1 MPVNNFKAFATGASA
16 NVVSQDDYEA
26 LTALVTGFTAG
37 KALSAQVNKALRQA
51 TFIAA
56 ALAQYVADTKNTD
69 VLDDGDLS
77 TFVTT
82 LTEALNASASSL
94 LNSANTWT
102 ELQTFNG
109 GMSGDLQGNADTATK
124 LKTARN
130 IGGVAF
136 DGSQDIN
143 LPGVNQ
149 QGNQNTTGNAATAT
163 KLQTARKINGV
174 PFDGTADITIS
185 SGTVTGVRLGTRQ
198 RYSPPGNEVTWDKSL
213 DSGNVMTGII
223 VLDTGDNSADN
234 IGGVYYRTVQ
244 YCINGTWVSAA
255 SI

>member
-37 KALSAQVNKALRQA
+37 KASSAQVNKALRQA

-102 ELQTFNG
+102 KLQTFNG

-124 LKTARN
+124 LKNARN

-163 KLQTARKINGV
+163 KLQNARKINGV
-174 PFDGTADITIS
+174 SFDGTADITIS
-185 SGTVTGVRLGTRQ
+185 SGTVTGIRLGAVKS
-198 RYSPPGNEVTWDKSL
+198 YFPAGNWYTWTQNL
-213 DSGNVMTGII
+213 GGGNVMTGIN
-223 VLDTGDNSADN
+223 VQDTGSNSADN
-234 IGGVYYRTVQ
+234 IGGIYYRPIQ
-244 YCINGTWVSAA
+244 YCINGRWINA
-255 SI
+255 SSI

>member
-37 KALSAQVNKALRQA
+37 KASSAQVNKALRQA

-174 PFDGTADITIS
+174 SFDGTADITIS

-198 RYSPPGNEVTWDKSL
+198 SWSPSGNEVTWDKSV
-213 DSGNVMTGII
+213 DGGNVMTGLY
-223 VLDTGDNSADN
+223 VQDTGSNSADN
-234 IGGVYYRTVQ
+234 VARIYYRPVQ
-244 YCINGTWVSAA
+244 YCINGTWVSAS